1 MPLGPVSAS
10 LLFYHAHSILQEI
23 SSFYCF
29 AKSRQSKMGT
39 LSLLS
44 WFIGHGEINQSRILL
59 FLKRPSQRAFF
70 FQIIV
75 ARNRKMNPPQ
85 KTAAIIGQFS
95 LKWKYQQHFD
105 PTGVIFYILC
115 GMSRDLTPTAK
126 IVWLIRRVI

>member
-29 AKSRQSKMGT
+29 AKSRQSKVDT
-39 LSLLS
+39 QSLLS

-59 FLKRPSQRAFF
+59 FLKRPSQGAFF

-75 ARNRKMNPPQ
+75 GRNK
-85 KTAAIIGQFS
+85 KT
-95 LKWKYQQHFD
+95 D
-105 PTGVIFYILC
+105 PTQKRMLLSVKSHSKGNINSVLTQRVLFFTFYVEC
-115 GMSRDLTPTAK
+115 HMT
-126 IVWLIRRVI
+126 